1 MNFSEFNPS
10 DLDNEDYEGMPDL
23 CDNEKKEEDNVI
35 LDSSDVND
43 GQKAAPVRKAV
54 DADGW
59 EDILGSG
66 RLKKRILQEGD
77 SSRGKP
83 PRGASCTVNI
93 IERLVTGEEVGT
105 ETELVFNVGESE
117 VIQALDLVVPLMEVG
132 EKAEVRLEATFGYGA
147 GGDTRRR
154 VPGGANLELELELV
168 EWEELGPAPDIE
180 RGRRMEIGER
190 KRERGN
196 KMFSRGEYSSAIQC
210 YRSVAAE
217 SNHVVKTDLFKESC
231 RVS

>member
-1 MNFSEFNPS
+1 MNISEFNPS

-23 CDNEKKEEDNVI
+23 CDNEKKEEENVI
-35 LDSSDVND
+35 EDKGDID
-43 GQKAAPVRKAV
+43 GGRREEPIQKAV

-66 RLKKRILQEGD
+66 RLKKRILRPGD

-83 PRGASCTVNI
+83 ARGASCTVNI
-93 IERLVTGEEVGT
+93 TERLETGEEVGA
-105 ETELVFNVGESE
+105 ETGLVFNVGESE

-147 GGDTRRR
+147 GGDTGGR
-154 VPGGANLELELELV
+154 VPGGANIELDLELV

-180 RGRRMEIGER
+180 RSRRMEIGER

-196 KMFSRGEYSSAIQC
+196 KMFVRGEYSSAIQC
-210 YRSVAAE
+210 YRSVDE
-217 SNHVVKTDLFKESC
+217 
-231 RVS
+231 

>member
-1 MNFSEFNPS
+1 MNISEFNPS

-23 CDNEKKEEDNVI
+23 CDSQKKEEENVI
-35 LDSSDVND
+35 EDISDID
-43 GQKAAPVRKAV
+43 EGQREAPVPKAV

-66 RLKKRILQEGD
+66 RLKKRVLREGD
-77 SSRGKP
+77 SSREKP

-93 IERLVTGEEVGT
+93 IERLETGEEVGA
-105 ETELVFNVGESE
+105 ETGLVFNVGESE

-147 GGDTRRR
+147 GGDTGGR
-154 VPGGANLELELELV
+154 VPGGASIQLDLELV

-180 RGRRMEIGER
+180 RGQRMDIGER

-196 KMFSRGEYSSAIQC
+196 KMFGRGEYSAAIQC
-210 YRSVAAE
+210 YRSVQ
-217 SNHVVKTDLFKESC
+217 C
-231 RVS
+231 RAFLPPYSVDEN